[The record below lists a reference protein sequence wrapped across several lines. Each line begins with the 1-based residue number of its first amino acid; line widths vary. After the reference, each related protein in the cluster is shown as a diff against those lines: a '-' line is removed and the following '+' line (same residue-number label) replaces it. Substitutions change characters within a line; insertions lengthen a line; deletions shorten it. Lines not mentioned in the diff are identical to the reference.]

1 MCPLAINPHNL
12 DGDSHDPPT
21 EDSSDSGHGGE
32 QAVIREDISTNA
44 APSSNGTGSVV
55 DRIQARSTTNGSSP
69 SNNH

>member
-12 DGDSHDPPT
+12 DGDSRDPPT

-32 QAVIREDISTNA
+32 QAVTNA